1 VCVCVC
7 VYFWLIL
14 NTGLNLQSVDD
25 NSLPSSQ
32 ALCGG
37 GGGGGP

>member
-1 VCVCVC
+1 MCVC
-7 VYFWLIL
+7 FWPIH
-14 NTGLNLQSVDD
+14 NTRLNLQSVDD

-37 GGGGGP
+37 GGGGP